1 MIDRATTEVLHALA
15 ERLAARRRPDAPD
28 QDGERL
34 ADVAAVRETL
44 EQRLAVGDPDR
55 PPPRR
60 MATALALAY
69 VALPHL
75 SATLGDYRQP
85 SGEEVREPEPQWIM
99 TPLAL
104 PAEALE
110 SCFGLANWE
119 IDDLR
124 DEVDRRASK
133 QMKQRRALQWLWSRF
148 RQPQAGPEPLLHALF
163 PDVALPG
170 AVGLVR
176 RGAQLYVV
184 VDQSPPADEA
194 ALFLPWRRA
203 PPLRF
208 DPRAVDPRVLEGI
221 ARGVGASPPELL
233 DLLTGMV
240 TVIPRSS
247 AMRWLIRDG
256 WRSRGFAAL
265 TAFGTRY
272 RAPSF
277 LGRPIGAGEIDASRF
292 VLGVEQRVVVGD
304 PEAVFQQL
312 ARPRAEAALQAI
324 YAEMLARVAAEP
336 TDGPTVPVHEDL
348 DLYDAAGWLEV
359 ALGPIVAWAR
369 DPDVRAAVGARTHA
383 PAAEVTRAMDA
394 MADRWA
400 DTLDRLWL
408 APPNTA
414 STSVAAALLPHLILL
429 HGSLRRLA
437 RAPADARSE
446 HRELLLLGA
455 AFDLGASRLD
465 RFWAGGIADAGRP
478 SGKANPPEDLLGSHF
493 WSSWLRLL
501 THANLDAST
510 LF

>member
-28 QDGERL
+28 QDGELL
-34 ADVAAVRETL
+34 AEVAAVRETL

-60 MATALALAY
+60 VATALALAY
-69 VALPHL
+69 AALPHL
-75 SATLGDYRQP
+75 SATLGDYRQ
-85 SGEEVREPEPQWIM
+85 SSSEEVREPDPQLAM

-104 PAEALE
+104 PSESLE
-110 SCFGLANWE
+110 GCFGLANWE
-119 IDDLR
+119 LDDLR
-124 DEVDRRASK
+124 DEVDRRASR

-163 PDVALPG
+163 PGVTLPG
-170 AVGLVR
+170 TVGLVR

-184 VDQSPPADEA
+184 VDQSPPSDEA
-194 ALFLPWRRA
+194 ALFLPWRTA

-208 DPRAVDPRVLEGI
+208 DPRAVDPRVLDGI
-221 ARGVGASPPELL
+221 ARGVGAAPPELL
-233 DLLTGMV
+233 ELLTGMV

-247 AMRWLIRDG
+247 AIRWLVRDG
-256 WRSRGFAAL
+256 WRSRSFAAL
-265 TAFGTRY
+265 TAFGLRY
-272 RAPSF
+272 RAPAF
-277 LGRPIGAGEIDASRF
+277 LGRPIGAGEIDSSRF

-304 PEAVFQQL
+304 PESVFQQL

-324 YAEMLARVAAEP
+324 YVELVARIAAESP
-336 TDGPTVPVHEDL
+336 EGPSLPVHEDL
-348 DLYDAAGWLEV
+348 DLYDAAGWLDV
-359 ALGPIVAWAR
+359 ALRPIVDWAR
-369 DPDVRAAVGARTHA
+369 DPEVRALVGARTRA

-408 APPNTA
+408 APPDPG

-437 RAPADARSE
+437 RAPADARSA
-446 HRELLLLGA
+446 HRELLLLTA
-455 AFDLGASRLD
+455 AFDLGSARLD
-465 RFWAGGIADAGRP
+465 RFWAGGIAEAGRP
-478 SGKANPPEDLLGSHF
+478 NGKANPPEDLLGSYF

-501 THANLDAST
+501 TFANLDAST